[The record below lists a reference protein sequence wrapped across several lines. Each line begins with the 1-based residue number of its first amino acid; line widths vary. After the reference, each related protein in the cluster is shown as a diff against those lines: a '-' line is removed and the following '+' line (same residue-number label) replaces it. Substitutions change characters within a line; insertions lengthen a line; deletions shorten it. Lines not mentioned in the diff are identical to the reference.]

1 MTHLAYAARV
11 TASTFR
17 LRPPNTPPTVLKRP
31 RITDRILAL
40 GASEVVVICAA
51 PGYGATTA
59 LSQAARISG
68 DHVYWVGVDA
78 GLTDDSCRGLLATAV
93 GAPPGSGI
101 DGVLTQLEASPP
113 CWLIVD
119 GVCATWHPQFASDL
133 LALAEHLPASCRMA
147 IASPHWFGPLPRA
160 VRLSEED
167 LMFTDDEAMELLQ
180 RRQAQID
187 IDAVDEVLALCQGW
201 AAALVTAATQA
212 PSDEVAGWLTT
223 AGAVSL
229 FGSWFAALPGPQQE
243 FLRST
248 RVLRG
253 LCGANAAALA
263 ATAQAGE
270 MLLTLDASHAYL
282 TETAPMVDGTGR
294 WWLRHPLLTAYLD
307 QMSAGDDLRDQS
319 RAADW
324 YLGTADVESVMHHL
338 LAAGRMKEAGAYLSD
353 HESVLLSVGGNAD
366 KVLTWYDQMGDAID
380 DRYTHLLRIGW
391 GQALS
396 HDIVGADATVNRIN
410 SELNAQH
417 DPSQPGTRR
426 SGWEAEVALLRAY
439 LGTFH
444 ADPTTVISC
453 ARRVLAEP
461 PEHVNGDS
469 MQLAPILAAR
479 GLVWS
484 GQAETAAEIL
494 APKPG
499 RPLPNDVMRETHL
512 GIAQALCDVS
522 NGYVRRGKTHID
534 AAVRWMNRN
543 NLAHDT
549 LQFGPAVAVLAEVNL
564 ELGDLESGHILAQ
577 QALEDAHRGDILAEI
592 AWAHLVIARCHLTA
606 GDYGAAIRALAEAR
620 ACATRDVAD
629 SAMAVV
635 IDRARAEA
643 HLAAGD
649 VVRAVRIIRGLPP
662 GDARALLWARAGAN
676 RQPAVARRTLDS
688 VQSTVPRIAA
698 ERHRL
703 LAAIHLRVSRRMAQG
718 HVRKAAAIAHKNGL
732 GQLFHSADAALLT
745 LAESTALEY
754 QDDNILW
761 LLQVKSAPR
770 AARSGPETA
779 LSRGEMQLL
788 SVLPSRAKNGEIAAD
803 MGVSINTVKT
813 RLRRLYAKLDV
824 NNRDEAID
832 VARRRGL
839 LP

>member
-1 MTHLAYAARV
+1 MAYAARV
-11 TASTFR
+11 TASTIR
-17 LRPPNTPPTVLKRP
+17 LRPPKAPPTLFKRP
-31 RITDRILAL
+31 RITDRILSLAP
-40 GASEVVVICAA
+40 SEVAVISAA
-51 PGYGATTA
+51 AGYGATTA
-59 LSQAARISG
+59 LLQATRISG
-68 DHVYWVGVDA
+68 DHLYWMSVDA
-78 GLTDDSCRGLLATAV
+78 SMTDESCRELLATSV
-93 GAPPGSGI
+93 DAPDRSGI
-101 DGVLTQLEASPP
+101 DGVLQRLESSPP

-119 GVCATWHPQFASDL
+119 GVSSTWHPGFARDL
-133 LALAEHLPASCRMA
+133 LALAEHLPDVCRMA

-160 VRLSEED
+160 LRLSEED
-167 LMFTDDEAMELLQ
+167 LAFTDDEAMELLQ
-180 RRQAQID
+180 RRQAEID
-187 IDAVDEVLALCQGW
+187 IDAADDVLDLCQGW
-201 AAALVTAATQA
+201 GAALVSAATQA
-212 PSDEVAGWLTT
+212 PSDAVARWLTT
-223 AGAVSL
+223 AGAVTL
-229 FGSWFAALPGPQQE
+229 FGSWFASLPSAQQD

-253 LCGANAAALA
+253 LCGANTTALA

-282 TETAPMVDGTGR
+282 TETTPMIEGTGR

-307 QMSAGDDLRDQS
+307 QMPGGDELADQS

-324 YLGTADVESVMHHL
+324 YLGTEDVESVMHHL
-338 LAAGRMKEAGAYLSD
+338 LAAGRMKEAGAYLTD

-417 DPSQPGTRR
+417 DPSQPGSRR
-426 SGWEAEVALLRAY
+426 SGWVAEVALLRSY

-444 ADPTTVISC
+444 ADPATVISG

-461 PEHVNGDS
+461 PEHVNSDS

-479 GLVWS
+479 GLIWS
-484 GQAETAAEIL
+484 GQAEAAAEIL
-494 APKPG
+494 APKAG

-522 NGYVRRGKTHID
+522 NGYVRRGKTRIE

-564 ELGDLESGHILAQ
+564 ELGDVESARILAH
-577 QALEDAHRGDILAEI
+577 QALEDAHRGDVLAEI
-592 AWAHLVIARCHLTA
+592 AWAHLVIARCHLNA
-606 GDYGAAIRALAEAR
+606 GDYGAAIRSLAESR
-620 ACATRDVAD
+620 VFATRDVAD

-635 IDRARAEA
+635 IDRSRAEA

-649 VVRAVRIIRGLPP
+649 VVRAVRIIRGLPS
-662 GDARALLWARAGAN
+662 GDARALLWARAGVS
-676 RQPAVARRTLDS
+676 RQPAVARRTLES
-688 VQSTVPRIAA
+688 VHSTMPRTVA

-703 LAAIHLRVSRRMAQG
+703 LAAIYMRVSRRMAQG
-718 HVRKAAAIAHKNGL
+718 HLRKAAAIAHTNGL
-732 GQLFHSADAALLT
+732 GQLFHCSETGLLT

-754 QDDNILW
+754 QDDNLMW
-761 LLQVKSAPR
+761 LLQVKSAPLV
-770 AARSGPETA
+770 AASGPETP

-824 NNRDEAID
+824 NTRDEAIE

-839 LP
+839 LT

>member
-1 MTHLAYAARV
+1 M
-11 TASTFR
+11 
-17 LRPPNTPPTVLKRP
+17 LKRP
-31 RITDRILAL
+31 RISDRILSLAP
-40 GASEVVVICAA
+40 AQVAVISAA

-59 LSQAARISG
+59 LWQATQISG
-68 DHVYWVGVDA
+68 DHLYWVSVDA
-78 GLTDDSCRGLLATAV
+78 SMTDESCRALLAAAV
-93 GAPPGSGI
+93 GAPDGSGI
-101 DGVLTQLEASPP
+101 DGILQRLEASPP
-113 CWLIVD
+113 CWLIID
-119 GVCATWHPQFASDL
+119 GASVTWHAGFARDL
-133 LALAEHLPASCRMA
+133 LALAEHLPDVCRMV
-147 IASPHWFGPLPRA
+147 IASPHWFGPLARA

-167 LMFTDDEAMELLQ
+167 LAFTDDEAMELLQ
-180 RRQAQID
+180 RRRSEID
-187 IDAVDEVLALCQGW
+187 IDAADEVLALCQGW
-201 AAALVTAATQA
+201 GAALVTVGTQA
-212 PSDEVAGWLTT
+212 PSEAVASWLRT
-223 AGAVSL
+223 AGAVTL
-229 FGSWFAALPGPQQE
+229 FGPWFASLPSAQQE
-243 FLRST
+243 FLRAT

-253 LCGANAAALA
+253 LCGANTAALA
-263 ATAQAGE
+263 ATPQAGE

-282 TETAPMVDGTGR
+282 TETTPMIDGTGR

-307 QMSAGDDLRDQS
+307 QMSAGDPLVDQS

-324 YLGTADVESVMHHL
+324 YLGTDDVESVMHHL
-338 LAAGRMKEAGAYLSD
+338 LAAGRMKEAGAYLTD

-391 GQALS
+391 GRALS

-410 SELNAQH
+410 SELSEQRGLV
-417 DPSQPGTRR
+417 DDLSQPGSRR
-426 SGWEAEVALLRAY
+426 SGWVAEVALLRSY

-444 ADPTTVISC
+444 ADPATVIAG

-461 PEHVNGDS
+461 AEHVNSDS

-479 GLVWS
+479 GLVWA
-484 GQAETAAEIL
+484 GQSQAAAEIL
-494 APKPG
+494 VPRAG

-522 NGYVRRGKTHID
+522 NGYVRRGKTRID

-543 NLAHDT
+543 DLAHDT
-549 LQFGPAVAVLAEVNL
+549 VQFGPAVAVLAEVNL
-564 ELGDLESGHILAQ
+564 ELGEVESAHILAH
-577 QALEDAHRGDILAEI
+577 QALEDAQRGDVLAEI
-592 AWAHLVIARCHLTA
+592 AWAHLVIARCHLNA
-606 GDYGAAIRALAEAR
+606 GDYGAAIRSLAQSR
-620 ACATRDVAD
+620 SVATRDVAD

-635 IDRARAEA
+635 IDRSRAEA
-643 HLAAGD
+643 HLAGGD

-662 GDARALLWARAGAN
+662 GDARALLWARAGVD
-676 RQPAVARRTLDS
+676 RQPAVARRTLES
-688 VQSTVPRIAA
+688 VQSTMPRTVA

-703 LAAIHLRVSRRMAQG
+703 LAVIHLRVSRRMAQG
-718 HVRKAAAIAHKNGL
+718 HLRKAAAIAHKNGL
-732 GQLFHSADAALLT
+732 GQLLHASDAALLT

-754 QDDNILW
+754 QDDNLMW
-761 LLQVKSAPR
+761 LLQVKSAPQVASR
-770 AARSGPETA
+770 GPETP

-824 NNRDEAID
+824 NTRDEAIE

-839 LP
+839 LT